1 MDIDYDIDLFKY
13 NTMRTHSIA
22 SVMYTPHDVK
32 ELKDIIEKCKKKSIF
47 FRRRK

>member
-22 SVMYTPHDVK
+22 SVMYTPHDVE
-32 ELKDIIEKCKKKSIF
+32 ELKDIIEKCTLVSLKII
-47 FRRRK
+47 